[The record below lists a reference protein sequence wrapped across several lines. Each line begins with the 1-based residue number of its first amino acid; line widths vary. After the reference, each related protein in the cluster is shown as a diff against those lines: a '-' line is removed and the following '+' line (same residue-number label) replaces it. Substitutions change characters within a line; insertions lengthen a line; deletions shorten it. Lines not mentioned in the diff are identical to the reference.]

1 MELHCVDECLVD
13 NSQVELGLKLS
24 FVISYMKKYDYQ
36 VLLTTRN
43 LFIANLAISDLL
55 LCTFTMP
62 LTLMDLLTMYWP
74 LGEDMVS
81 RLRMQNIIIVKL
93 QLSL

>member
-1 MELHCVDECLVD
+1 MDVVTNRHDGEWFMDD
-13 NSQVELGLKLS
+13 SQVELGLN
-24 FVISYMKKYDYQ
+24 ISYILFNIYLMYQ

-81 RLRMQNIIIVKL
+81 ISRKF
-93 QLSL
+93 